1 MIELMTK
8 NRLAG
13 LLLLLITVLPLQAC
27 AQQSTSPTS
36 PATEAYP
43 LAAASND
50 DVAPEST
57 VPDAAGAAYPT
68 PLSGIG
74 PGGAYPEPGDSE
86 FVDPSIRPE
95 LGETLPTPEQEM
107 GVVSGTILDSRT
119 EAAPPEAAVY
129 LGHIVTTDTGMR
141 VVRLDKATDL
151 SAVPEADG
159 RFVFPTVAAGE
170 YGLILVHP
178 DISFIVDNPDTGYS
192 LIFTVE
198 PGQSVALGNITV
210 TLP

>member
-1 MIELMTK
+1 MIELIS
-8 NRLAG
+8 NRRLAG
-13 LLLLLITVLPLQAC
+13 LLLLLIASLLLQAC
-27 AQQSTSPTS
+27 AQPSASPTS
-36 PATEAYP
+36 PAMEAYP
-43 LAAASND
+43 PAVDTNEE
-50 DVAPEST
+50 VAPEST

-74 PGGAYPEPGDSE
+74 PGGAYPEPGESG
-86 FVDPSIRPE
+86 FVDPIIRPE
-95 LGETLPTPEQEM
+95 LGETMPTPEPEL
-107 GVVSGTILDSRT
+107 GVVSGTVLDSRT

-129 LGHIVTTDTGMR
+129 LGRIVTTDTGMR
-141 VVRLDKATDL
+141 VVRLDKATDP

-159 RFVFPTVAAGE
+159 RFVFPAVQAGE

-178 DISFIVDNPDTGYS
+178 DISFIVENPETGYS

-198 PGQSVALGNITV
+198 PGQSIALGTITV